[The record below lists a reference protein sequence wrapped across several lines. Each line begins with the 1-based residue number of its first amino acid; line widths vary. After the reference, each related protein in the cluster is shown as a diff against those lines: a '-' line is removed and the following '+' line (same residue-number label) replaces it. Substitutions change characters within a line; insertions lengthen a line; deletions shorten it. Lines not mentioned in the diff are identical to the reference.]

1 MQREHDC
8 ENKTMNIMLSDKDLK
23 TIQDILIE
31 VLEITREQITLEARL
46 EEDLGADSLHLTEIG
61 MALED
66 RFSLSIPDEQL
77 ERIKTV
83 ADAYEVLSD
92 LLGQTGRV

>member
-1 MQREHDC
+1 
-8 ENKTMNIMLSDKDLK
+8 MNIMLSDKDLK
-23 TIQDILIE
+23 TVQDILIE

-92 LLGQTGRV
+92 LLGQTGHT